1 MATTRSNSHSFFR
14 TLSRSTMSY
23 ITFLK
28 SFFKIYG
35 RLSSLL
41 SRPCSRCP
49 RLLLSASTSFLLFTS
64 RAHRLQYSQ
73 PLVDS
78 LPLHAPIPLP
88 LQTPMLYPMD
98 QPLMDP
104 VAYCDPQQQQPCGY
118 GSSDVIQSTFP
129 TPSELLAELA
139 ANGLPATGDDFGS
152 DGRSESARKA
162 RRRAMAKSV
171 GFIPTDPSVPYPSSI
186 IPD

>member
-1 MATTRSNSHSFFR
+1 MDNYPSYFHDLAIHPDAYYHLVCPHSPPV
-14 TLSRSTMSY
+14 L
-23 ITFLK
+23 
-28 SFFKIYG
+28 
-35 RLSSLL
+35 
-41 SRPCSRCP
+41 
-49 RLLLSASTSFLLFTS
+49 
-64 RAHRLQYSQ
+64 
-73 PLVDS
+73 DS

-88 LQTPMLYPMD
+88 LQTPMLYAMD
-98 QPLMDP
+98 QPLMDS
-104 VAYCDPQQQQPCGY
+104 VAYCDPHQQQQPYDYCPT
-118 GSSDVIQSTFP
+118 DVIQSTFP

-139 ANGLPATGDDFGS
+139 ANGLPATTDEFGS